1 MKKRYVLL
9 LCAAALSIGA
19 ACSSVSAH
27 GVFIANRFD
36 QKALVLGEGP
46 TDNAYNPSCVKAV
59 ESYDKNFD
67 AMNVETVNYEDHIS
81 IIPTDELGVTVTFF
95 DYGFFTKDSSGKMHQ
110 APFAEV
116 ADAVKTTHA
125 INWNIN
131 YWSPDVKPCGS

>member
-59 ESYDKNFD
+59 EAYDKNFD

-95 DYGFFTKDSSGKMHQ
+95 
-110 APFAEV
+110 
-116 ADAVKTTHA
+116 
-125 INWNIN
+125 
-131 YWSPDVKPCGS
+131 

>member
-46 TDNAYNPSCVKAV
+46 TDNAYNPFCVKAV
-59 ESYDKNFD
+59 EAYDKNFD

-95 DYGFFTKDSSGKMHQ
+95 DYGFFTKT
-110 APFAEV
+110 APARCIRLRLR
-116 ADAVKTTHA
+116 KWRTR
-125 INWNIN
+125 
-131 YWSPDVKPCGS
+131 

>member
-59 ESYDKNFD
+59 EAYDKNFD
-67 AMNVETVNYEDHIS
+67 AMNVETVSYKDHIS

-95 DYGFFTKDSSGKMHQ
+95 DYGFFTKDSSGQMH
-110 APFAEV
+110 
-116 ADAVKTTHA
+116 
-125 INWNIN
+125 
-131 YWSPDVKPCGS
+131 